1 MSTYISLVKLTEKG
15 LANFKEAPQRL
26 KEAEEAFRKAGGRL
40 KEMYLCLGEYDY
52 VVVVEAPNDE
62 AAVTLLL
69 KIGGRGNVRT
79 TTFRAFTRSEFEKI
93 AAAV

>member
-1 MSTYISLVKLTEKG
+1 MPTYISLVKLTEQG

-26 KEAEEAFRKAGGRL
+26 KEAEEAFKKAGGRL
-40 KEMYLCLGEYDY
+40 KDMYLCLGEYDY
-52 VVVVEAPNDE
+52 VVVVEGPNDE
-62 AAVTLLL
+62 AVITMLL

-93 AAAV
+93 AGSV

>member
-26 KEAEEAFRKAGGRL
+26 KEAEEAFKKAGGRL
-40 KEMYLCLGEYDY
+40 KEMYLCFGEYDY
-52 VVVVEAPNDE
+52 VVVVEAPSDE

-79 TTFRAFTRSEFEKI
+79 STFRAFTRSEFEKI